1 MTIVKPKPI
10 ERNER
15 GQIMPGSGGRQPGT
29 RNKLQGD
36 FIDALAKDFQEHG
49 EGVIRIVRTED
60 PVAWIKVI
68 ASVLP
73 REWLMTDASPL
84 AEMSDEDLAK
94 VIAFAR
100 SNRAKVIP

>member
-1 MTIVKPKPI
+1 VMANNLQ
-10 ERNER
+10 RDER
-15 GQIMPGSGGRQPGT
+15 GRLLPGSGGRQPGS

-36 FIDALAKDFQEHG
+36 FIDALAKDFEENG

-60 PVAWIKVI
+60 PVQWLKVI

-100 SNRAKVIP
+100 SNRAKVVT